1 MKRKAKKKPEN
12 VKRTFALASLF
23 AALAVVDDRVD
34 AEGHKADEVWQL
46 LLAEL
51 GSELPEEKRSD
62 VLKTAELMLA
72 ILNTQVQYDPR

>member
-23 AALAVVDDRVD
+23 AALAVVDDRID
-34 AEGHKADEVWQL
+34 AEGHRADEVWQIL
-46 LLAEL
+46 MAEL
-51 GSELPEEKRSD
+51 GSELPEEKHGD
-62 VLKTAELMLA
+62 VLKTAELLLA

>member
-23 AALAVVDDRVD
+23 ATLAVVDDRVD

-72 ILNTQVQYDPR
+72 ILNTQVQHDPR